1 MGAGVDSGLARAV
14 RSLPASM
21 AKAATKARRVT
32 LRSLLCRALAFTLA
46 TGCAAPTVIE
56 DVQYDERWGRTTL
69 DLYLPDGG
77 ERRPAVLLVH
87 GGAWKWGDKRAMRP
101 MAERLA
107 RSGWVAASV
116 NYHLLPEGRFPR
128 NFQDVACA
136 LAFLQRNADEYA
148 IDPERIA
155 VSGYS
160 AGGHLSALL
169 GVAWDDPEISA
180 DCASGVPAAPAGA
193 IPGAGVFD
201 LRGKDRDIVQE
212 LLGGSESEVPERYR
226 QASPITHVRPGLPPF
241 LLITGSADWFVGIDG
256 TREMGDALRAEGN
269 DAEVLSLAGGGHLLN
284 PGADPGDMQ
293 IGMSITTPE
302 AWLALS
308 DFLVRT
314 MGEP

>member
-1 MGAGVDSGLARAV
+1 VS
-14 RSLPASM
+14 
-21 AKAATKARRVT
+21 
-32 LRSLLCRALAFTLA
+32 
-46 TGCAAPTVIE
+46 
-56 DVQYDERWGRTTL
+56 YDDRYGRTTL

-77 ERRPAVLLVH
+77 ERRPTVMLIH
-87 GGAWKWGDKRAMRP
+87 GGAWKLGDKRAMRP

-116 NYHLLPEGRFPR
+116 NYHLLPGGRFPR

-136 LAFLQRNADEYA
+136 LAFLQQNADEYG
-148 IDPERIA
+148 IDPTRIA

-169 GVAWDDPEISA
+169 GVAWDDPEIAA
-180 DCASGVPAAPAGA
+180 DCASGVPAPPAA
-193 IPGAGVFD
+193 VIPGAGVYD
-201 LRGKDRDIVQE
+201 LRGKDRDVVKE

-226 QASPITHVRPGLPPF
+226 QASPLTHVRPGLPPF
-241 LLITGSADWFVGIDG
+241 LLITGSADWFVGIDQ
-256 TREMGDALRAEGN
+256 TREMGAALRDTGN
-269 DAEVLSLAGGGHLLN
+269 DAEVLSMAGSGHLLN

-293 IGMSITTPE
+293 VSMSLTNPE

-308 DFLVRT
+308 DFLART